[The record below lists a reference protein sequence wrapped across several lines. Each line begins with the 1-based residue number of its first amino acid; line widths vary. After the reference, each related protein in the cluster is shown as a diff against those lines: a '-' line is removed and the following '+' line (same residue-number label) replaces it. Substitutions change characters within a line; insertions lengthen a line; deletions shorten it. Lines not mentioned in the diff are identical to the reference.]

1 MGWFSSGKKKA
12 KKFVKK
18 YGKKV
23 FRKTPY
29 GRAYT
34 AAEYTWKAGKWTRNR
49 YRKFKGRQ
57 NKAYSKSR
65 SRSQSRRWDQYKS
78 RRGATSSSP
87 ARRNRRGTYYY
98 YRGKRIYRK
107 K

>member
-1 MGWFSSGKKKA
+1 MGWFSRKKA

-34 AAEYTWKAGKWTRNR
+34 AGEWTYKAGRYGYNR
-49 YRKFKGRQ
+49 LKSRQ
-57 NKAYSKSR
+57 KKAYG
-65 SRSQSRRWDQYKS
+65 QSRKKS
-78 RRGATSSSP
+78 RRGSSSSSP
-87 ARRNRRGTYYY
+87 TNQYRRGRKYYY

-107 K
+107 